1 MTLICSVSGGPDEGP
16 AAEALAVPLTP
27 SFLRE
32 LAARQRLV
40 QDLAAQAGAAAALE
54 SVLFREPSP
63 VWLAWTE
70 ELEDTLAAAEALGW
84 TLTSRDLAAAP
95 CVRTDGEVMQVWPER
110 FLFCAR
116 LCSTPSVI
124 RTAGLF
130 FQDIL
135 AAAAPAVPAAEWRH
149 AA

>member
-16 AAEALAVPLTP
+16 AAEALAVPLP
-27 SFLRE
+27 ASFLRE

-40 QDLAAQAGAAAALE
+40 QDLAVQAGAAAALE

-84 TLTSRDLAAAP
+84 TLTPRDLAAAP
-95 CVRTDGEVMQVWPER
+95 CVRTDGEVMQVWPEH
-110 FLFCAR
+110 FLFRAR
-116 LCSTPSVI
+116 LCRTPSVI

-130 FQDIL
+130 FRDIL
-135 AAAAPAVPAAEWRH
+135 AAAAPALPAAEWRH